1 MLYILTSVWVL
12 PTGNAVQ
19 SMLLNIFHAK
29 KLKRKKSKKIVAN
42 LAKKGI
48 QFSGYNVVNILTW
61 QGIEGVVRLATL
73 S

>member
-42 LAKKGI
+42 LAKKVI
-48 QFSGYNVVNILTW
+48 QFCTQKLV
-61 QGIEGVVRLATL
+61 EGFISNACSFALEK
-73 S
+73 